1 MSLSYMRRESKYRKK
16 VHVSFFPISS
26 PFSCLDKE
34 AVWEGRQGGRGQAG
48 QGPVVQGAQQGGLP
62 DLHVRSRFYES

>member
-1 MSLSYMRRESKYRKK
+1 MFYFASLS
-16 VHVSFFPISS
+16 ISS

-48 QGPVVQGAQQGGLP
+48 QGAVVQGPQQGGLP
-62 DLHVRSRFYES
+62 DLHVRSVMRVEKSFLGALNKLSA

>member
-1 MSLSYMRRESKYRKK
+1 MFHFASLS
-16 VHVSFFPISS
+16 ISS

-62 DLHVRSRFYES
+62 DLHVRSRY

>member
-1 MSLSYMRRESKYRKK
+1 MFHFSL
-16 VHVSFFPISS
+16 FPRDISAISS
-26 PFSCLDKE
+26 QFSCLDKE

-62 DLHVRSRFYES
+62 DLHVRSKYYES

>member
-1 MSLSYMRRESKYRKK
+1 MFHFASLS
-16 VHVSFFPISS
+16 ISS

-62 DLHVRSRFYES
+62 DLHVSSRYYES